1 MGLLDIFRRRP
12 AVEAK
17 ASEMGPIISMGR
29 TGQAQWTQR
38 DLRQYAEEG
47 YRKNPVV
54 YRCVLLVAE
63 NAASMQIDAYRGKTE
78 IADHPALKVLARP
91 NPFMSGRDLLVAA
104 YAFRLIAGNSFLEA
118 VTVGGSPVELHAHR
132 PERLKPVPGPNG
144 YPAFYEFNL
153 SGVTKRVPIDEKTG
167 VSDILHLKDFNP
179 LDDWYGMSPLDPA
192 SYAIDAHTAGARE
205 VKTNLEKGGI
215 PVGGFMYDG
224 AQALTDEQGR
234 QAREMFAETL
244 RESRRTRA
252 PAMLNKFWKWVQF
265 GQGPAE
271 LGLAE
276 LKADAA
282 REICFTLGVPPMLLG
297 IPGDNTY
304 ANYAEANRAFWRET
318 VIPFAEKNLDAIG
331 PWLGAL
337 SGTPDLVLKPNT
349 DALPALAEERST
361 FWTMLNASEFITVN
375 EKREAT
381 GYQPVNGGDEVLVAS
396 SDIPISDAGA
406 AITGGQEPDP
416 DQQQDA
422 EDEADASEDPSEDDK
437 TA

>member
-17 ASEMGPIISMGR
+17 ASEMGPIISLGR
-29 TGQAQWTQR
+29 AGQAQWSSR
-38 DLRQYAEEG
+38 DFRQYAEDG
-47 YRKNPVV
+47 FRKNPVV

-63 NAASMQIDAYRGKTE
+63 NAASLQIDAYRGERE
-78 IADHPALKVLARP
+78 IADHPALKVLAKP
-91 NPFMSGRDLLVAA
+91 NPFMSGRDLLTAA
-104 YAFRLIAGNSFLEA
+104 YAFRLITGNSFLEA
-118 VTVGGSPVELHAHR
+118 VKVGPSVVEVHAHR
-132 PERLKPVPGPNG
+132 PERWKPVPGPNG
-144 YPAFYEFNL
+144 YVEAYEFQL
-153 SGVTKRVPIDEKTG
+153 SGVTKRVPVDPATG
-167 VSDILHLKDFNP
+167 LSGILHLRDFNP

-192 SYAIDAHTAGARE
+192 SYAIDAHSAGSRE

-224 AQALTDEQGR
+224 TQALTEDQGR

-244 RESRRTRA
+244 RESRRSRT

-265 GQGPAE
+265 GQGPSE
-271 LGLAE
+271 LGLTD

-304 ANYAEANRAFWRET
+304 ANYQEANRAFWRET
-318 VIPFAEKNLDAIG
+318 VIPFAEKNIAAIG
-331 PWLGAL
+331 QWLGAL

-349 DALPALAEERST
+349 DNLPALAEERSL
-361 FWTMLNASEFITVN
+361 FWTMLNQSEFITVN

-406 AITGGQEPDP
+406 AISGGQEPD
-416 DQQQDA
+416 DEQTGDA
-422 EDEADASEDPSEDDK
+422 NSDEAEGEDESASQGR
-437 TA
+437 A